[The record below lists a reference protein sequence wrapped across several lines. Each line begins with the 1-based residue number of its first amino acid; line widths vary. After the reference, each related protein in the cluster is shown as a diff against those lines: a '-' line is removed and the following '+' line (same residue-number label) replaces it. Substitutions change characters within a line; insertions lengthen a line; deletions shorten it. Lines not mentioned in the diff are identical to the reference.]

1 MPESVFGRVKR
12 RRPMHQTTEQLVP
25 TTADL
30 VLRTARTARRS
41 PRSSADIER
50 VALSVAFSVL
60 GNADA
65 AADAV
70 QDAFFTR
77 LATTGGPER
86 AWKLRHLA
94 LRDRAKSGD
103 RRAPS
108 QSAYKNRRWMRQ
120 GADALSIVDTRHDG
134 NPLEELDRRE
144 RHELVA
150 AALQSLD
157 DVTRPAVM
165 LRYYDGLSS
174 KEIGEALGMSPA
186 AVDMRLSRARQ
197 QLRQMLTVE
206 DDKVTSGRVTR

>member
-1 MPESVFGRVKR
+1 
-12 RRPMHQTTEQLVP
+12 MHQTTEQLVP

-30 VLRTARTARRS
+30 VLRAARRDGEAFAALI
-41 PRSSADIER
+41 RRYER

-65 AADAV
+65 AGDAV
-70 QDAFFTR
+70 QDAFLRAWQR
-77 LATTGGPER
+77 LADLKEPGSFATWLCGIVR
-86 AWKLRHLA
+86 NLAIDACRRNRHIKISL
-94 LRDRAKSGD
+94 D
-103 RRAPS
+103 AP
-108 QSAYKNRRWMRQ
+108 
-120 GADALSIVDTRHDG
+120 GHDALSIVDTRHDG
-134 NPLEELDRRE
+134 DPLDELDRRE

-157 DVTRPAVM
+157 DVTRPAVV

-197 QLRQMLTVE
+197 QLKKMLASVVKE
-206 DDKVTSGRVTR
+206 DDKVTSDRVTR